1 MTLLRFSTQRA
12 FRPLLKPCTK
22 PYINISSTPH
32 SILRLSTMTSA
43 MKISDSMLDGL
54 INQANEE
61 LNASNLYLS
70 MSLWFHDL
78 ELPGSADW
86 CRTHSDEERTH
97 ALKIFDHIVKRRA
110 KGAMVRNL
118 ESQKYEFQ
126 SPTQAWEFAL
136 NAEREN
142 SKRFHR
148 LMAQARREEDF
159 TTDNFLQWFINEQ
172 LEEESAVEDIFK
184 NARDVEQ
191 TKGLYRDYDS
201 KISGKDH

>member
-1 MTLLRFSTQRA
+1 MTLFRYSTQRA
-12 FRPLLKPCTK
+12 LRPLVK
-22 PYINISSTPH
+22 PYTQPYIKPLYTPH
-32 SILRLSTMTSA
+32 SISKLATMSSA

-97 ALKIFDHIVKRRA
+97 ALKIFDHIIKRRA

-118 ESQKYEFQ
+118 ESQKYAFDT
-126 SPTQAWEFAL
+126 PTQAW
-136 NAEREN
+136 
-142 SKRFHR
+142 
-148 LMAQARREEDF
+148 
-159 TTDNFLQWFINEQ
+159 
-172 LEEESAVEDIFK
+172 
-184 NARDVEQ
+184 
-191 TKGLYRDYDS
+191 
-201 KISGKDH
+201 

>member
-1 MTLLRFSTQRA
+1 MILPRLPLQTA
-12 FRPLLKPCTK
+12 FRGFIKPTL
-22 PYINISSTPH
+22 YYQQHLFYSTAKM
-32 SILRLSTMTSA
+32 SSA

-78 ELPGSADW
+78 ELPGSAQW
-86 CRTHSDEERTH
+86 CRTHSEEERTH

-110 KGAMVRNL
+110 KGGMVRNL
-118 ESQKYEFQ
+118 EGQKFNFET
-126 SPTQAWEFAL
+126 PVQAWEFAL

-148 LMAQARREEDF
+148 LMAQARNENDF
-159 TTDNFLQWFINEQ
+159 TTDTFLQWFINEQ
-172 LEEESAVEDIFK
+172 LEEESAVEDIVT
-184 NARDVEQ
+184 NARGVEQ
-191 TKGLYRDYDS
+191 TKGLYREYD
-201 KISGKDH
+201 KNIVNKDH